1 MLAPKYI
8 KLFQHLYYWSKR
20 QKALKMPRGRFLH
33 HALASRAYSI
43 VVHDAEV
50 CIYIALLSNVTRVTK
65 PITTEAREKIHSKT
79 TKWYQILSE
88 DCTPDTMSHF
98 GEQQTADGAQT

>member
-1 MLAPKYI
+1 
-8 KLFQHLYYWSKR
+8 
-20 QKALKMPRGRFLH
+20 MPRGRFLH

-65 PITTEAREKIHSKT
+65 PITTESREKIHSKT
-79 TKWYQILSE
+79 TK
-88 DCTPDTMSHF
+88 
-98 GEQQTADGAQT
+98 